1 MSTIPNMTL
10 ACHFSPRARAA
21 AVALIL
27 AAAPLT
33 GCATPSADVADSY
46 APSAND
52 PLEGVNRIVYG
63 FNEGTD
69 ILFLR
74 PAAVIYREGVP
85 EPVRTAVRN
94 FLRNLTSP
102 LLIANQLL
110 QGDIQGAEVA
120 FQRLLVNTTIGLG
133 GVFDIAGQYLDLEY
147 ELEDFGQTL
156 AVWGVPEGPY
166 LVLPIVGPSNLRD
179 TVGYA
184 VDTVTDPFNMW
195 ANNVDANGALYSR
208 AAATSL
214 ETRASLIEPIDDIRR
229 NSLDPY
235 ASLRSL
241 YRQSRAVVIRDG
253 IEEPDEVEFPD
264 YDDFSMPAVE
274 KPVASATS
282 N

>member
-1 MSTIPNMTL
+1 MDTIPNMSL
-10 ACHFSPRARAA
+10 ACRISSRARVA
-21 AVALIL
+21 AVALTL
-27 AAAPLT
+27 AAASLT
-33 GCATPSADVADSY
+33 GCATSSGDAADPY

-85 EPVRTAVRN
+85 EPIRTAVRN

-102 LLIANQLL
+102 LVIANQLL
-110 QGDIQGAEVA
+110 QGDVKGAEVA
-120 FQRLLVNTTIGLG
+120 FQRLLVNSTIGLG
-133 GVFDIAGQYLDLEY
+133 GVFDIAGEYLDLEY
-147 ELEDFGQTL
+147 EMEDFGQTL

-179 TVGYA
+179 TAGYA
-184 VDTVTDPFNMW
+184 VDTLTDPFNNW
-195 ANNVDANGALYSR
+195 ANNVDADGALYGR
-208 AAATSL
+208 AAASSL

-241 YRQSRAVVIRDG
+241 YRQSRAAAIRDG
-253 IEEPDEVEFPD
+253 VEEPEVEFPD
-264 YDDFSMPAVE
+264 YDDISMPAVE
-274 KPVASATS
+274 KSVASANS